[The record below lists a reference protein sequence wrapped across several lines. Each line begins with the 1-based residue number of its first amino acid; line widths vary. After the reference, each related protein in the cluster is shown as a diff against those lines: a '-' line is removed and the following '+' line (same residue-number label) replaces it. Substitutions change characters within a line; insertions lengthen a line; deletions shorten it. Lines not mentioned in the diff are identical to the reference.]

1 MMVRQHTAVIAAGS
15 DYYDDGDTDDDD
27 EEDEDP
33 PVLRLRSFFLRVHF
47 PLVAMISGAV
57 S

>member
-1 MMVRQHTAVIAAGS
+1 MMVRQYTAVIAAGS